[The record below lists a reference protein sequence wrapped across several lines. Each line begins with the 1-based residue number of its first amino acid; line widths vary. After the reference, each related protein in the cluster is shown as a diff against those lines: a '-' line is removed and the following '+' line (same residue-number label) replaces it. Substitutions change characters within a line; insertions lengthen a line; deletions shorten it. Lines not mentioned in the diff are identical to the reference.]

1 MNLHASEPASNNK
14 EPKVAHGPIELERRL
29 GLFDATMIIVGN
41 IIGIGI
47 FTTTGLVADVL
58 PNSKMILFVWIL
70 GGLLTLCGALTYA
83 ELGAMLP
90 QAGGEYVYL
99 REAYGPFWA
108 FLSGWTYFFV
118 TNPGSIAAMSL
129 GGCAYLKPFWP
140 SFFDHVFYHFQVP
153 GFHWTLSTNQ
163 LAAVGIVLFFSA
175 INYVGVKQGSR
186 AQNILTIAKL
196 FSIFAI
202 CGLGLTI
209 GKGNW
214 GNFSAEHVIDASA
227 LPGRFALAMIAVFFT
242 YTGWFAST
250 YVASEIRRPER
261 NIPYSVIGGTL
272 IVTAIY
278 FMMNVAYLY
287 ALSPDQM
294 KGIINVGE
302 KTTTAL
308 FGTRAAMFLSA
319 IILVSILGA
328 INSVI
333 LTAPRIYYAMARDGL
348 FFRRAAKIH
357 PTYRTPSQSIILQA
371 VWTCL
376 LVISGSFSQLLTYT
390 VVAMLCFSI
399 MTGAAIFWLRHS
411 KPNLPRPYK
420 TQGYPWVPG
429 LFILS
434 YCLILIYIVRSQPK
448 EALFG
453 LGIVALGAPI
463 YFYWSKGNL
472 TQTSYPGKRR

>member
-1 MNLHASEPASNNK
+1 MNLHSSQPNSNTQK
-14 EPKVAHGPIELERRL
+14 PMAGQGPIELERRL

-47 FTTTGLVADVL
+47 FTTTGLVADAL
-58 PNSKMILFVWIL
+58 PNPKMILLVWFL

-129 GGCAYLKPFWP
+129 GACAYLKPFWP
-140 SFFDHVFYHFQVP
+140 SFFDQVLLNFQGP
-153 GFHWTLSTNQ
+153 GFRWSLSTNQ
-163 LAAVGIVLFFSA
+163 AAAVGIVLFFSA

-186 AQNILTIAKL
+186 AQNILTLAKL
-196 FSIFAI
+196 ISIFAI

-214 GNFSAEHVIDASA
+214 GNFSSGQSIEAGV
-227 LPGRFALAMIAVFFT
+227 LPGRLALAMIAVFFT

-261 NIPYSVIGGTL
+261 NIPYSIISGSL

-278 FMMNVAYLY
+278 FLMNVAYLY

-302 KTTTAL
+302 KATTAL
-308 FGTRAAMFLSA
+308 FGTRAALVLSA

-328 INSVI
+328 VNSVI

-348 FFRRAAKIH
+348 FFKRAATIH
-357 PTYRTPSQSIILQA
+357 PAYKTPSYSIILQA

-376 LVISGSFSQLLTYT
+376 LTISGSFYQLLTYT
-390 VVAMLCFSI
+390 VVAMLSFSI
-399 MTGAAIFWLRHS
+399 MTGAAVFWLRLS
-411 KPNLPRPYK
+411 QPDLPRPYK
-420 TQGYPWVPG
+420 THGFPWVPG
-429 LFILS
+429 VFILS
-434 YCLILIYIVRSQPK
+434 YCLILVNIVLSQPK
-448 EALFG
+448 EALIG

-463 YFYWSKGNL
+463 YFYWSRGNA
-472 TQTSYPGKRR
+472 THDR